1 MNYVNF
7 TAVCGFSVSKLILYW
22 SNTVLTRWHHLNIQ
36 VPFITFAL
44 IFSKYCIMKVFK
56 LHIGPSNSTFE
67 IFFFFFLQILC
78 LIGEDLLYPIYYWS
92 RCHWANNDLL
102 KTKIL
107 IIPEF

>member
-1 MNYVNF
+1 VQPAHEKFDKIMNYVNF

-56 LHIGPSNSTFE
+56 LHMR
-67 IFFFFFLQILC
+67 FFFFFFFTNTLSYWRRFALPNIL
-78 LIGEDLLYPIYYWS
+78 LV
-92 RCHWANNDLL
+92 
-102 KTKIL
+102 
-107 IIPEF
+107 